1 MKRENIFQFCLHGM
15 AQWPRGKAPDY
26 CHCNLKKSTKYLV
39 KVKQEIKHTSL
50 DIYDLDA

>member
-1 MKRENIFQFCLHGM
+1 M
-15 AQWPRGKAPDY
+15 AQGQIKHPIVI
-26 CHCNLKKSTKYLV
+26 CILKKSTKYLV

>member
-1 MKRENIFQFCLHGM
+1 LFAWNGAM
-15 AQWPRGKAPDY
+15 AQGQITRLSLY
-26 CHCNLKKSTKYLV
+26 FEKSTKYLV